1 MRASQF
7 KNLLADL
14 HSLSSEQLADLRAE
28 ADRLHQRTHALG
40 SLDAAMIGAGC
51 PHCNSFKY
59 TKNGLGRG
67 VQRYRC
73 KDCAQTFNV
82 SVVNEFAGLIFMIGD
97 GRDGRAGGSTSANG
111 AGISTGAV
119 GF

>member
-40 SLDAAMIGAGC
+40 SLDAAMVGAGC

-73 KDCAQTFNV
+73 KDCAQTFNAATNTPLV
-82 SVVNEFAGLIFMIGD
+82 PDGHPNSPTCGHPKFLHPERGVMAG
-97 GRDGRAGGSTSANG
+97 
-111 AGISTGAV
+111 
-119 GF
+119 

>member
-14 HSLSSEQLADLRAE
+14 QSLSPEQLSDLRAE
-28 ADRLHQRTHALG
+28 ADRLHQRTHALS
-40 SLDAAMIGAGC
+40 SLDAAMVGVGC

-67 VQRYRC
+67 GPALSLQGLLADLQR
-73 KDCAQTFNV
+73 
-82 SVVNEFAGLIFMIGD
+82 
-97 GRDGRAGGSTSANG
+97 RDKHA
-111 AGISTGAV
+111 AV
-119 GF
+119 PPSL